1 MGNCFEACGADFEG
15 TIEMVAGARRLTK
28 DEVIR
33 MLERVRATDGATAEY
48 RDLRARLPAPFPF

>member
-28 DEVIR
+28 DDVKR
-33 MLERVRATDGATAEY
+33 MLDRVRATDGATPEY
-48 RDLRARLPAPFPF
+48 RDLRARLPPAFPL